1 MSAEQENE
9 PVLLDFGL
17 NDRADGY
24 VASLKTG
31 AAIEPLATIRLA
43 RTEVDRVVLQAARLE
58 MEIRADGLIAVYA
71 DAIDRDVLQAMPIK
85 VLVDEAIELMARED
99 APIEL
104 ATLEQALQTALDVV
118 RTVRARGVDKA

>member
-24 VASLKTG
+24 VASLTTE
-31 AAIEPLATIRLA
+31 AAVEPLATIRLA
-43 RTEVDRVVLQAARLE
+43 RTDVDRVVLQAARLE
-58 MEIRADGLIAVYA
+58 MEIRADGLIVVYA
-71 DAIDRDVLQAMPIK
+71 DAVDRDVVQAMPIK
-85 VLVDEAIELMARED
+85 TLVDEAIELMARED
-99 APIEL
+99 AAIEL

-118 RTVRARGVDKA
+118 RTVRAHGAGKT